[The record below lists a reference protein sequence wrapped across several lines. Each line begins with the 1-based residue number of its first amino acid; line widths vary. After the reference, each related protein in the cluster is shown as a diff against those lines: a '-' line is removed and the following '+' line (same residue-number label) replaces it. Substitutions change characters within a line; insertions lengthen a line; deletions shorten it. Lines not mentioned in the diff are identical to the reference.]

1 MIVTYFLLLQNWLVR
16 SLSEVEQNVV
26 SVERILHYT
35 HLEPEA
41 PAEIADAIPEQW
53 PTEGEVEFR
62 NYSTRY
68 RAELD
73 LVLRDISIKI
83 VRIAYASL
91 VSYGL
96 ICRQVVASQGEN
108 WYLRT
113 DGKWQVIGK
122 TVLCSC

>member
-1 MIVTYFLLLQNWLVR
+1 MIATYFLLLQNWLVR

-91 VSYGL
+91 VLMVSS
-96 ICRQVVASQGEN
+96 VDMS
-108 WYLRT
+108 
-113 DGKWQVIGK
+113 
-122 TVLCSC
+122 